1 MVVFIHYDQEEDMPD
16 SDLVSQSICL
26 WIGRAVFQRRPLR
39 ARHFL
44 WLRTRV
50 AVFIKPLSGLTRDP
64 CSPRI
69 GMRGYSNS
77 IPPGLGMCY
86 VRTALKNHSLISVSY
101 DFLHLS

>member
-26 WIGRAVFQRRPLR
+26 RIQRAVFQRCPLR
-39 ARHFL
+39 ATRHLL
-44 WLRTRV
+44 WLRTPV
-50 AVFIKPLSGLTRDP
+50 AVFIKPLSGLARHP

-77 IPPGLGMCY
+77 IPSGLG
-86 VRTALKNHSLISVSY
+86 VNST
-101 DFLHLS
+101 